1 VHLRPV
7 RWRVHH
13 RERDRREHHLPPVRQ
28 LDLDA
33 DHLEGMMD
41 LDPSLAFTALHDV
54 SPEFRQ
60 LGMAETSTAITAFLA
75 DHKQYVAI
83 YSNGVVKAG
92 KTDMH
97 TYARIWV
104 KSYFGY
110 ES

>member
-1 VHLRPV
+1 MPS
-7 RWRVHH
+7 
-13 RERDRREHHLPPVRQ
+13 
-28 LDLDA
+28 
-33 DHLEGMMD
+33 D

-54 SPEFRQ
+54 SEDFRQ

-75 DHKQYVAI
+75 DHKQFVAI
-83 YSNGVVKAG
+83 YSHGVVKAG

>member
-1 VHLRPV
+1 
-7 RWRVHH
+7 
-13 RERDRREHHLPPVRQ
+13 
-28 LDLDA
+28 
-33 DHLEGMMD
+33 MS

-54 SPEFRQ
+54 SPEFRA
-60 LGMAETSTAITAFLA
+60 LSLNEGSEAITAFLA
-75 DHKQYVAI
+75 DHKTFVAM
-83 YSNGVVKAG
+83 YSHGKVVMG